1 MIWSIAWYVWF
12 RDNPSEKPAVT
23 KEELAEIGPS
33 ASAGG
38 AHHGLP
44 WVIAVCTSG
53 IERSLAAASRCART
67 LLARTAA
74 LIYRH
79 HGPQG
84 ELARTSTTRGMALW
98 VLVLLLGYLIL
109 YFV

>member
-1 MIWSIAWYVWF
+1 MLLCSGLAFFIA
-12 RDNPSEKPAVT
+12 
-23 KEELAEIGPS
+23 
-33 ASAGG
+33 
-38 AHHGLP
+38 LP
-44 WVIAVCTSG
+44 YLKRAPTITLDADWVYRRALPGVIAVCTSG

-84 ELARTSTTRGMALW
+84 GLARTSTTRGMALW